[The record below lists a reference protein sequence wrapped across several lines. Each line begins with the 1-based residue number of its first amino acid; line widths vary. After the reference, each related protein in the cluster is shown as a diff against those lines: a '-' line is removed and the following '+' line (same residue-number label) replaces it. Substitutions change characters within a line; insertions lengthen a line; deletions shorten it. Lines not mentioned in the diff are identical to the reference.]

1 MYTIL
6 AADDE
11 AELLDVLEL
20 YLDREHI
27 GIRKAKDGI
36 DMSMCMMRAERV
48 ASTVSGMVSL

>member
-11 AELLDVLEL
+11 EELLDVLEL

-36 DMSMCMMRAERV
+36 
-48 ASTVSGMVSL
+48 